1 MAQLIDYPNPKT
13 FDFALEEGGKVYQLP
28 LLTYLPF
35 SFLRKMMTEK
45 KEESFAFALIDEFC
59 PEIQNDPL
67 FTMGAASALFE
78 AWKKASA
85 GDGAEMGESSAS
97 PRS

>member
-1 MAQLIDYPNPKT
+1 MAQLIDYAKPKT
-13 FDFALEEGGKVYQLP
+13 FDFSLEEGGTVYSLP

-59 PEIQNDPL
+59 PEIQDDPL
-67 FTMGAASALFE
+67 FTMGAATALFE

-85 GDGAEMGESSAS
+85 GDGVEMGESSAS
-97 PRS
+97 PR

>member
-1 MAQLIDYPNPKT
+1 MAQLIDYATPKT

-35 SFLRKMMTEK
+35 AFLRKMMTEK

-59 PEIQNDPL
+59 PEIQDDPL

-85 GDGAEMGESSAS
+85 QDGAEMGESSAS
-97 PRS
+97 PR